1 MKSLKESIRSSCP
14 KVFLGKGILK
24 ICSKFT
30 GEHPSRSVISIKLQ
44 RNFVK
49 ITLQHGCSLVNLL
62 HVFRT
67 PFHKNISG
75 QLLLQYVS
83 LNVSTFKAW
92 LQSLAI
98 KLYKIKEN
106 LSNEI
111 TSSTFPPRLII
122 YNLRTRSDF
131 FRNSVNSC
139 TYGLNSIRFFAS
151 KVWQMA
157 PMEIKI

>member
-1 MKSLKESIRSSCP
+1 MKSLKESIRSSRP

-75 QLLLQYVS
+75 RLLLQYVS